1 MNISVTFYET
11 IYYYLYKLIKLNN
24 IFWSLEY
31 VTVRNQY
38 VMTELLKGILL
49 WNVLIGSIS
58 YLFFFYNILLIINSF
73 FYAWQRKKTASRTS
87 CCEILSKRLPHKERE
102 KKPAS
107 WQTGSKKFQIAR
119 SLWYA
124 RRRAIRLLFL
134 FPHCQLYELF
144 FAPSL
149 ERGCCKSFGFA
160 GWWLI
165 KSAVNCRV
173 TY

>member
-1 MNISVTFYET
+1 MLWQNYFLYNWLLGIIKFYT
-11 IYYYLYKLIKLNN
+11 NC
-24 IFWSLEY
+24 
-31 VTVRNQY
+31 V
-38 VMTELLKGILL
+38 KGILL
-49 WNVLIGSIS
+49 WNVLLGSIS
-58 YLFFFYNILLIINSF
+58 YLFFYNILLIINSF
-73 FYAWQRKKTASRTS
+73 FMHDRGRKQR
-87 CCEILSKRLPHKERE
+87 RE
-102 KKPAS
+102 LLVAKYCRSDCLTRSVRKNLLAGR
-107 WQTGSKKFQIAR
+107 QAAKKFQIAR